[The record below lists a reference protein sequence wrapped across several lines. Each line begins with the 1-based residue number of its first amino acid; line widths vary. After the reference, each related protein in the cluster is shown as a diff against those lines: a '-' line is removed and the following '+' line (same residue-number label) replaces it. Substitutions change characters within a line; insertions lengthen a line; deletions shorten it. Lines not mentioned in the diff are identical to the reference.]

1 MKRIVII
8 FIIALQVLLVSS
20 CSQSKVYPVEPEE
33 DQVDISLSDMM
44 GVQIRLDQAAQEVVL
59 MSVCAAQIVEELG
72 ARDQVAGIQSNLDFK
87 NSSGLRKY
95 SKEEIISGLVEGDL
109 FIARDLDLTI
119 NERRKFYERGQNLL
133 LLSIK
138 EEGDIYRAVE
148 IIGRALGK
156 NLAAKEEIKY
166 LSSAWQELSDKS
178 SYKGRIY
185 IERDGESLGRGSY
198 ISKSLDKLGFENV
211 NEGQG
216 QGYFSAKE
224 LKALKPD
231 FLLVL
236 GKEEDIDKEKFK
248 DFKVLY
254 FQEDNF
260 YGINFVEEYEKLIKA
275 LK

>member
-119 NERRKFYERGQNLL
+119 NERRKFYERGQNLCYFLSRRRGIFIELWRL
-133 LLSIK
+133 L
-138 EEGDIYRAVE
+138 EELWERI
-148 IIGRALGK
+148 
-156 NLAAKEEIKY
+156 
-166 LSSAWQELSDKS
+166 WQQKR
-178 SYKGRIY
+178 K
-185 IERDGESLGRGSY
+185 
-198 ISKSLDKLGFENV
+198 
-211 NEGQG
+211 
-216 QGYFSAKE
+216 
-224 LKALKPD
+224 
-231 FLLVL
+231 
-236 GKEEDIDKEKFK
+236 
-248 DFKVLY
+248 
-254 FQEDNF
+254 
-260 YGINFVEEYEKLIKA
+260 
-275 LK
+275 